1 MIYHLS
7 DADRSSIS
15 RLIDDLSIDHLSS
28 ISRLTVPLKG
38 ECSKGVVERVSKAG
52 VATYDPEIFTGS
64 LGEDK

>member
-1 MIYHLS
+1 M
-7 DADRSSIS
+7 
-15 RLIDDLSIDHLSS
+15 DDLSIDHLSS

>member
-1 MIYHLS
+1 MIYHLLDDLS
-7 DADRSSIS
+7 IDHQSSIS
-15 RLIDDLSIDHLSS
+15 RLI
-28 ISRLTVPLKG
+28 VPLKG